1 MFYRING
8 CNMIIY
14 VKSMILLLLLPA
26 DFSNITHVELMF
38 VTLYR
43 EHRVHPIDFVLFYF
57 IVVSRQLWLLT
68 SKGGRFDMKCYFTS
82 FYFSFYSFSSL
93 FSLFLFS
100 SSSLFFLFLS
110 LLLKAPAWKNCL
122 FWRRLCAGA
131 LNLRLCKG
139 EFTSLQGRLRLCTYV
154 FLCRVY
160 WTQGLSKGDKRLW
173 NVVWNVVRAH
183 SKQRY
188 NNHDVSWRPLL
199 SPYCYANSQCR
210 DKVGKEHHHRWP

>member
-43 EHRVHPIDFVLFYF
+43 EHTVHPIDFVLFYF

-110 LLLKAPAWKNCL
+110 LLLKAPAWKNCPSSFHL
-122 FWRRLCAGA
+122 YDRRYHT
-131 LNLRLCKG
+131 N
-139 EFTSLQGRLRLCTYV
+139 
-154 FLCRVY
+154 
-160 WTQGLSKGDKRLW
+160 DIPI
-173 NVVWNVVRAH
+173 H
-183 SKQRY
+183 
-188 NNHDVSWRPLL
+188 
-199 SPYCYANSQCR
+199 
-210 DKVGKEHHHRWP
+210 HHHRYTFGITRYSR